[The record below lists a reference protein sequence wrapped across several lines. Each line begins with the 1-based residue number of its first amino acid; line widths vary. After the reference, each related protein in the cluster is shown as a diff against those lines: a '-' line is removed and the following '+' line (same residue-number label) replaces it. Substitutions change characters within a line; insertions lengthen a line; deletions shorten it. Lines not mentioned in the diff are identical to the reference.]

1 MLQLRVYGDRAAMA
15 AAAEDLGR
23 LPGTRHV
30 GLSDAPLGRRALVTA
45 DLRPEAADDAL
56 ARLAALGIPSE
67 DIALVRLETIGPVA
81 DESLAVVWADIVGQ
95 ARVRAQVRARYLVLM
110 GVAGVIA
117 ALAVINEA
125 PS

>member
-45 DLRPEAADDAL
+45 DLRPDAPDDAL
-56 ARLAALGIPSE
+56 ARVAALGIPSE
-67 DIALVRLETIGPVA
+67 DIASSASRR
-81 DESLAVVWADIVGQ
+81 S
-95 ARVRAQVRARYLVLM
+95 
-110 GVAGVIA
+110 
-117 ALAVINEA
+117 AL
-125 PS
+125 